1 MKRTVLCSLFFICS
15 SVLIPL
21 PATRADTFGSGAN
34 SFEIEFVP
42 IGDPGNVADTVV
54 PSPNS
59 APLPS
64 GTVDYTYR
72 MAKYEISEAI
82 VSKANSLSDAGGDP
96 LGLHVD
102 IERGPQKPAT
112 GLSWFDA
119 AKFVN
124 WLNTSTGHTPAYKID
139 SQGDFQLWQPS
150 DPGYDPAN
158 LFRNSQAKYFLPS
171 ADEWH
176 KAAYYD
182 PVNDHYWL
190 YPYGS
195 NDPPIPVASGTDP
208 GTAVYNQDGPADV
221 KLAGGQ
227 SPFGVVGMAG
237 NVADWE
243 ETSVDLMNINLLAPR
258 GTRGGGWI
266 FQLPTNL
273 ASSFRNSA
281 FVDANQPRIGI
292 RIASIPE
299 PSTFWFFVVN
309 ALVTVFAIER
319 KFIR

>member
-1 MKRTVLCSLFFICS
+1 
-15 SVLIPL
+15 
-21 PATRADTFGSGAN
+21 
-34 SFEIEFVP
+34 
-42 IGDPGNVADTVV
+42 
-54 PSPNS
+54 
-59 APLPS
+59 
-64 GTVDYTYR
+64 
-72 MAKYEISEAI
+72 MAKYEISEEVIA
-82 VSKANSLSDAGGDP
+82 KANALSDASGDP

-124 WLNTSTGHTPAYKID
+124 WLNTSTGNTPAYKFD

-221 KLAGGQ
+221 QLAGGQ

-237 NVADWE
+237 NAAEFE
-243 ETSVDLMNINLLAPR
+243 ETTRDLLNDNLLANR
-258 GTRGGGWI
+258 GVNGGWWSPLMLSN
-266 FQLPTNL
+266 F
-273 ASSFRNSA
+273 ASSFRNSG
-281 FVDANQPRIGI
+281 FVDAVQPLVGI
-292 RIASIPE
+292 RVASIPE
-299 PSTFWFFVVN
+299 PNTLLLVVVCSF
-309 ALVTVFAIER
+309 LPLLTCTR
-319 KFIR
+319 RFIR